1 MHVLWVMSIILL
13 PACQQCQSNQQ
24 SSKNTD
30 TLSVAWDSMPK
41 SLDPRFGN
49 DAHSFYL
56 SDLVHCSLIE
66 FNENGDTTSGLAS
79 KWTWTS
85 PTNLSVDLK
94 QNIVFA
100 SGKPVTAKDVKA
112 TYDFF
117 KRTDLKKVSPLAGA
131 YKKIKEIKVVNDHK
145 VDFHLS
151 EPEISFVTNLVVG
164 ILPAE
169 QANNENIKPENLD
182 HCGAFKLSK
191 ISVNDLYLSQNPKHN
206 LGSVP
211 KLKEI
216 NIKIV
221 KDESTRLAK
230 LKKGELD
237 LVQNTISLDQMKT
250 VENNKSLSVTKGP
263 GLNTVYFGFN
273 FKDKLMSNPKARQAI
288 AYAIHKNQLIKHI
301 LSDYA
306 EPAHSLILKKS
317 NFYAEHQRF
326 DYDIE
331 KAKALVSELQKENV
345 DLKFKIK
352 TSTNKTQI
360 TIAKAIAKQLTD
372 IGFTV
377 KVESL
382 EWGKF
387 MDDIKKGLAQTWIGR
402 WVGYKDPDIFRYVFL
417 SEMAPPNGGNR
428 GFYQNPGLDQL
439 LKDASKT
446 IDPAARVSKY
456 SEVQKIVQ
464 RELPYVFLWHTENYA
479 VLRNNVNGFKL
490 YADGRYSSLKQVSKT
505 AK

>member
-1 MHVLWVMSIILL
+1 MSIILL

-30 TLSVAWDSMPK
+30 ILRVAWDSMPK

-56 SDLVHCSLIE
+56 SDLIHCSLIE
-66 FNENGDTTSGLAS
+66 FNEAGDTTAGLAS
-79 KWTWTS
+79 KWTWTT
-85 PTNLSVDLK
+85 PTMLSVNLK
-94 QNIVFA
+94 QNITFA
-100 SGKPVTAKDVKA
+100 SGKKVTAHDVKA

-117 KRTDLKKVSPLAGA
+117 KRTDLKKISPLAGA
-131 YKKIKEIKVVNDHK
+131 YKKIKEIKVIDDHK
-145 VDFHLS
+145 IEFHLS
-151 EPEISFVTNLVVG
+151 EPEISFVTNLIVG
-164 ILPAE
+164 ILKKE
-169 QANNENIKPENLD
+169 QANVESLKPETLD
-182 HCGAFKLSK
+182 HCGAFKLKK
-191 ISVNDLYLSQNPKHN
+191 IGVNDIHLSKNTKFN
-206 LGSVP
+206 LHTPPAIS
-211 KLKEI
+211 EI

-237 LVQNTISLDQMKT
+237 IVQNTISLDQMKT
-250 VENNKSLSVTKGP
+250 IEKNKSLSVTKGP

-273 FKDKLMSNPKARQAI
+273 FKDKLMSNSKARKAI
-288 AYAIHKNQLIKHI
+288 AHAIHKNQLIKHI
-301 LSDYA
+301 LNDYA

-317 NFYAEHQRF
+317 SFYAEHQRH
-326 DYDIE
+326 DYDLSV
-331 KAKALVSELQKENV
+331 AKKLVQELKKDNV

-352 TSTNKTQI
+352 TSTNKTQVI
-360 TIAKAIAKQLTD
+360 IAKAIAKQLTEV
-372 IGFTV
+372 GFTV

-428 GFYQNPGLDQL
+428 GFYQNPQLDQL

-446 IDPAARVSKY
+446 IDLESRVAKY
-456 SEVQKIVQ
+456 SEIQKIVQ
-464 RELPYVFLWHTENYA
+464 KELPYVFLWHTANYA
-479 VLRNNVNGFKL
+479 VHRKNVVGFTL
-490 YADGRYSSLKQVSKT
+490 YADGRYSSLKQANKN
-505 AK
+505 